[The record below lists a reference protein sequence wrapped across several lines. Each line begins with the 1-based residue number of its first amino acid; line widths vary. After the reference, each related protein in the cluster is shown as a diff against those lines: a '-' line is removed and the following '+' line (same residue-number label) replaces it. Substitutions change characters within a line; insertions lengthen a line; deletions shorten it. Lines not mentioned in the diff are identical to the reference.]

1 MMFKKVYKMGE
12 ENKVRRVL
20 DELGEI
26 EGELEALRKKT
37 EELENRK
44 EKLEKEYDKLLEH
57 RAKYWHK
64 VRV

>member
-1 MMFKKVYKMGE
+1 MGD
-12 ENKVRRVL
+12 ENKVQRIL

-44 EKLEKEYDKLLEH
+44 EKLDREYDKLLEH
-57 RAKYWHK
+57 RTKHWRK
-64 VRV
+64 VMV